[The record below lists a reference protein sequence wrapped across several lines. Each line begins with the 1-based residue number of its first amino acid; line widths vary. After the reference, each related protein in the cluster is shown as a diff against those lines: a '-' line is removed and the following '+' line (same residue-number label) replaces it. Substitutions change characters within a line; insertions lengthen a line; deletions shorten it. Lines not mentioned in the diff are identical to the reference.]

1 MKKFIVSDIT
11 RLSVYALT
19 LIGATAGSVIGA
31 FEILPEGR
39 ALRIALLVIACF
51 CVACNIWLKW
61 QDAIEAEKKA
71 KTIEDLRGELD
82 AQSKMMK
89 TLMANSVPS
98 AQTLRTVQERFA
110 KLLTLRG
117 WKEFVVVDFESP
129 EETIKAFVSKAGDG
143 KIERLMWLHADEIN
157 LLSAV
162 CGGDDFERV
171 ASDLLDKDVLPGGV
185 TVDEVWNQIPDA
197 IMPVMLFAYDVRGLR
212 LDAAGKR
219 MCFPV
224 PAIDVETVANDLNV
238 EVADYQGKQCAWA
251 VFDHLF
257 LASLFGHSRIDVSQ
271 IVIDEIRKLEVRH

>member
-1 MKKFIVSDIT
+1 MKKFISSSFT
-11 RLSVYALT
+11 RLTVYALT
-19 LIGATAGSVIGA
+19 LIGATSGSVIGA

-39 ALRIALLVIACF
+39 VLRIALLVIACF
-51 CVACNIWLKW
+51 CVVCNIWLKW

-71 KTIEDLRGELD
+71 KTIGDLREKLD
-82 AQSKMMK
+82 SQSKMMK

-271 IVIDEIRKLEVRH
+271 IVIDEIRKLEVKH